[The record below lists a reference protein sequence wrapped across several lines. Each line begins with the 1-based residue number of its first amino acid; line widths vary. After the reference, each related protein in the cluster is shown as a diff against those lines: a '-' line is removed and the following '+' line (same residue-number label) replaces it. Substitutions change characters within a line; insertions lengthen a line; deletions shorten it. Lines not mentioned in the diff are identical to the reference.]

1 MGLEYT
7 DASQQFDQVAQRV
20 EAEAGPPEQWTE
32 PALPPLPDITTDAVK
47 AALLQLQQLLHVE
60 TGGGGSGGGSSG
72 GGGGGAGPSSAAA
85 AAAGPAEA
93 TPQGLQRAK
102 AMLETCILPAL
113 AELAKQQ
120 RQGQAAPGGAE
131 AGAPPAAAASGAS
144 QRSAAAA
151 MLAQYPLGFSTGDAA
166 ADLGATILR
175 MLYIKDLRALQVQRE
190 AVGGRGWGVELGRRA
205 GGGWWCGYEPGWYC
219 RSQPHIP
226 LARCVPPLPPADAG
240 GLCHSPGAGVYSQ
253 PAY

>member
-1 MGLEYT
+1 MSLLQFLLRSLKYPRADSFNPDDPGQFQAVLVWLENTKVRQYPMDGRQQLQSGDPAEWRAALQKYLADLECPIKPDAANHRAVLQWLLTHAVGLEYT

-47 AALLQLQQLLHVE
+47 AALLQLQQLLH
-60 TGGGGSGGGSSG
+60 
-72 GGGGGAGPSSAAA
+72 
-85 AAAGPAEA
+85 
-93 TPQGLQRAK
+93 
-102 AMLETCILPAL
+102 
-113 AELAKQQ
+113 QQ

-175 MLYIKDLRALQVQRE
+175 MLYIKDLRALQTLVDSAIVQVQEYTANPRTD
-190 AVGGRGWGVELGRRA
+190 ASLGKVGR
-205 GGGWWCGYEPGWYC
+205 
-219 RSQPHIP
+219 
-226 LARCVPPLPPADAG
+226 
-240 GLCHSPGAGVYSQ
+240 
-253 PAY
+253 